1 MQGVH
6 VPIQA
11 PQKYLDMYSH
21 VADDVRR
28 QYLACTTVR
37 DQRLCYIHMAHMI
50 WENTDTTSS
59 NGTNKYKFF
68 YKSPI
73 KQWMMLSVT

>member
-21 VADDVRR
+21 VTDDVRR

-37 DQRLCYIHMAHMI
+37 DQR
-50 WENTDTTSS
+50 S
-59 NGTNKYKFF
+59 
-68 YKSPI
+68 
-73 KQWMMLSVT
+73 

>member
-21 VADDVRR
+21 VTDDVRR

-37 DQRLCYIHMAHMI
+37 DQRNA
-50 WENTDTTSS
+50 NGRSS
-59 NGTNKYKFF
+59 GAVKAKV
-68 YKSPI
+68 S
-73 KQWMMLSVT
+73 MLN

>member
-6 VPIQA
+6 VPIQG

-37 DQRLCYIHMAHMI
+37 DQRFYYRH
-50 WENTDTTSS
+50 T
-59 NGTNKYKFF
+59 GKYG
-68 YKSPI
+68 YK
-73 KQWMMLSVT
+73 LV

>member
-21 VADDVRR
+21 VSDDVRR
-28 QYLACTTVR
+28 QYLACTTARDRHLNRIRIGFWKPVR
-37 DQRLCYIHMAHMI
+37 SKILTKLLDRIYFGREKHY
-50 WENTDTTSS
+50 T
-59 NGTNKYKFF
+59 G
-68 YKSPI
+68 
-73 KQWMMLSVT
+73 

>member
-21 VADDVRR
+21 VSDDVRR

-37 DQRLCYIHMAHMI
+37 GRRLMTLIY
-50 WENTDTTSS
+50 S
-59 NGTNKYKFF
+59 
-68 YKSPI
+68 
-73 KQWMMLSVT
+73 

>member
-37 DQRLCYIHMAHMI
+37 DQRFFII
-50 WENTDTTSS
+50 DIRENTDTSSS
-59 NGTNKYKFF
+59 NGTKKYNF
-68 YKSPI
+68 SINPR
-73 KQWMMLSVT
+73 

>member
-21 VADDVRR
+21 ITDDVRR

-37 DQRLCYIHMAHMI
+37 DQRTIDNGC
-50 WENTDTTSS
+50 SS
-59 NGTNKYKFF
+59 GTVKVKV
-68 YKSPI
+68 S
-73 KQWMMLSVT
+73 MLNC